1 MGNFTLANELD
12 VYPGAEFRS
21 GYREAIKYGGK
32 VVLGDRPIQI
42 TLKRTWSK
50 LPLWHIPRLLIPSSF
65 PMKFSDSLSL
75 SDTVKNWLKELD
87 NDDGLILAKKIMNE
101 KLPTVVE
108 TIVHERD
115 KYMSYTLL
123 KVASDKRSVVAVV
136 GLGHL
141 EGIKKYWKQPIKIQ
155 DLITVP
161 PPKPAIPRMIIF
173 VSVSMVVA
181 GMAVLS
187 NTYL

>member
-1 MGNFTLANELD
+1 MRDG
-12 VYPGAEFRS
+12 V
-21 GYREAIKYGGK
+21 
-32 VVLGDRPIQI
+32 
-42 TLKRTWSK
+42 
-50 LPLWHIPRLLIPSSF
+50 
-65 PMKFSDSLSL
+65 PMKFSDSLSI

-87 NDDGLILAKKIMNE
+87 NDDGLILGKKIMNE

-161 PPKPAIPRMIIF
+161 PPKPAIPRMKII

-181 GMAVLS
+181 GMAVLL